1 MTTLYI
7 KMKQDT
13 FLENESKLFDYNS
26 ARFLTMVFG
35 LGGGGGHS
43 KQILNVKAH

>member
-26 ARFLTMVFG
+26 ARFLKMV
-35 LGGGGGHS
+35 LGRGHS